1 MEFLDF
7 RCCLPSL
14 LRVSNGAFEVIENS
28 NGQAFVAA
36 SNYHKGKVVEI
47 AHEGFVG
54 TNKENTDFRTFFT
67 NTLKWMSLGK
77 NDSCEVHLKI
87 GTAGFKPTLQNT
99 ARRWST
105 LANITSSSVTVSSS
119 TRFEECDILLLSIYH
134 DRTTE
139 VVKLILEYVRQGGG
153 LIILGHNWN
162 RRSTKAND
170 LTLPA
175 GITVTTRTTGQR
187 SVNVSS
193 PQPGDSIPF
202 ITQGVDNVDF
212 SDVIPSLVLTPGN
225 ESFALFT
232 NEECT
237 MQLVSGAHYGL
248 GRVIVFGHENIF
260 TEAVSSDPND
270 VNSTFNVLLNSILW
284 LGRHRGCEV
293 EYRSDALDGLAQK
306 MANNITMKRSNFN
319 SSSCQSPLI
328 LDVSTVMEEDK
339 IREVQN
345 DVYNGKGLLIG
356 GHVGDS
362 SNWMNTLLEP
372 FGLEILP
379 NVMSTSQFPQLD
391 PTTDRLFLFHE
402 VEYLSFNTRRPG
414 IIQLKQH
421 NAFGVGEGPNGEI
434 VIAASYYGNGK
445 ALVITHESVASP
457 TGDSS
462 FRPFLQNALE
472 WMSLGQNCSPG
483 SKVRVMTD
491 VKIRKGVRDTMKT
504 WAKGIGYSGMDVDAE
519 SEDLGQCSVYV
530 ATVYHK
536 YSVAATDKI
545 LNFVRQGGG
554 MIAFGQ
560 NYHRKSCYANDF
572 TLPTGI
578 YITKRPLDRR
588 FSADNISS
596 ATYSPGDSVRF
607 ITQGIASV
615 SFGDVIPSSV
625 IAFANQ
631 SFEVFTNEDGISVVS
646 GAHYGIGR
654 VIVFGHENIF
664 TEAVS
669 SDPNDVNS
677 TFNVLLNSI
686 LWLGRHRGC
695 EVEYRSD
702 ALDGLAQKMANNITM
717 KRSNFN
723 ISSCQSPLILDV
735 STVMEEEKIREV
747 QNDVYNGK
755 GLLIG
760 GHVGDSNKWVN
771 TLLEPFGLKVEQS
784 DTFPG
789 RVTAALPN
797 TDVSTLSEEFT
808 VQVDASYHTLPPH
821 LQGQSIHVWRTTG
834 IYAQM
839 SQPVRIQV
847 PSSMVGK
854 QFKIQIGSH
863 TDNLSNVT
871 KLYRSENLVS
881 TLEITTTSVDA
892 VSQFGG
898 MIYIVVPPG
907 SSLGM
912 VSVVISG
919 GYQAPIL
926 TLDEHSST
934 LFKNRSDQYHVPF
947 SELRGERVILTLPTD
962 LFNGMEKPSNLIQI
976 YDDVIGHYE
985 HISGNTGSNIEKTL
999 IVLDVQTSTGKLHG
1013 GYPVVGLI
1021 SDGTLTN
1028 LTALE
1033 SGEAWNAL
1041 TTLARQ
1047 YIPKYWNAP
1056 LSGEGLSDLF
1066 SVYASEKVLEGSVSP
1081 LLTTSARNARIRQYM
1096 AGGKNYNGEWNGLT
1110 AAETYLQL
1118 RESFGWNMYE
1128 VLLPRSDIN
1137 ALQTCQSSGEDLS
1150 DLDKWVISTSK
1161 FSGYNLYDFYKNY
1174 WGLPVTSK
1182 AFDAVS
1188 DLPEWPY
1195 GPE

>member
-1 MEFLDF
+1 MLK
-7 RCCLPSL
+7 
-14 LRVSNGAFEVIENS
+14 VSNGAFEVIKNS
-28 NGQAFVAA
+28 NGKAFVAA

-54 TNKENTDFRTFFT
+54 TNRDNTDFRTFFT

-77 NDSCEVHLKI
+77 NDSCEVHLNI
-87 GTAGFKPTLQNT
+87 DTALSAAIQNT

-105 LANITSSSVTVSSS
+105 LANITSSFVTVNSS
-119 TRFEECDILLLSIYH
+119 TRFETCDILLLSIYQ
-134 DRTTE
+134 DRTDE
-139 VVKLILEYVRQGGG
+139 VVELILEFVRQGGG
-153 LIILGHNWN
+153 LIILGHNWA
-162 RRSTKAND
+162 RRSNKAND

-175 GITVTTRTTGQR
+175 GIEVTKTGLRQLN
-187 SVNVSS
+187 VNVSS
-193 PQPGDSIPF
+193 PQPEDSIPF
-202 ITQGVDNVDF
+202 ITQGVENVDF
-212 SDVIPSLVLTPGN
+212 GDVIPSLVLTPGN
-225 ESFALFT
+225 ESFPLFI

-237 MQLVSGAHYGL
+237 MQLVSGAHYSL

-260 TEAVSSDPND
+260 TEAVSSDLND

-293 EYRSDALDGLAQK
+293 EYRSDALDELAQK
-306 MANNITMKRSNFN
+306 MASNITMKRSNFN

-328 LDVSTVMEEDK
+328 LDVSTVIEEDK
-339 IREVQN
+339 IREIQD

-356 GHVGDS
+356 GHVSDS
-362 SNWMNTLLEP
+362 NNWVNTLLEP
-372 FGLEILP
+372 FGLEMQPSI
-379 NVMSTSQFPQLD
+379 MSTSQSPQLD

-402 VEYLSFNTRRPG
+402 VEYLSFNSRRPG
-414 IIQLKQH
+414 VIHIKQR

-434 VIAASYYGNGK
+434 IIAASNYGNGK
-445 ALVITHESVASP
+445 VLVITHESVASP
-457 TGDSS
+457 TGDNS
-462 FRPFLQNALE
+462 FRPFLQNAYE
-472 WMSLGQNCSPG
+472 WMSLGQSCSPG

-504 WAKGIGYSGMDVDAE
+504 WAKDIGYSGMDIDAE

-545 LNFVRQGGG
+545 LNFIRQGGG
-554 MIAFGQ
+554 VIAFGQ
-560 NYHRKSCYANDF
+560 NYHGKTCYANDF

-578 YITKRPLDRR
+578 YITKRPLDRD
-588 FSADNISS
+588 FSADNIST
-596 ATYSPGDSVRF
+596 ATYSPSDSVPF

-615 SFGDVIPSSV
+615 SFGDEIPSSV
-625 IAFANQ
+625 IALANQ
-631 SFEVFTNEDGISVVS
+631 SFEVFTNKDSISVTS
-646 GAHYGIGR
+646 GAHYGLGR
-654 VIVFGHENIF
+654 VIVFGHESIF
-664 TEAVS
+664 MEAVS
-669 SDPNDVNS
+669 SDPNDVNG

-695 EVEYRSD
+695 EVEYRSE
-702 ALDGLAQKMANNITM
+702 ALDELAQRMANNITM

-723 ISSCQSPLILDV
+723 SSSCQSPLILDV
-735 STVMEEEKIREV
+735 STVIEGDKIREI
-747 QNDVYNGK
+747 QDDVYNGK

-760 GHVGDSNKWVN
+760 GHVGDSNNWVN

-784 DTFPG
+784 YTFPG
-789 RVTAALPN
+789 RVTSALPN
-797 TDVSTLSEEFT
+797 TDVSTLSEKFT

-847 PSSMVGK
+847 PSSMVGN

-863 TDNLSNVT
+863 TDDLSNVT
-871 KLYRSENLVS
+871 KLYRSEGLVS
-881 TLEITTTSVDA
+881 TFEITATSVA
-892 VSQFGG
+892 ATSQFGG
-898 MIYIVVPPG
+898 MIYIVVPPD
-907 SSLGM
+907 SSLR
-912 VSVVISG
+912 VVDVVISG

-926 TLDEHSST
+926 TLDQHGST
-934 LFKNRSDQYHVPF
+934 SFQNRSDRYRVPF
-947 SELRGERVILTLPTD
+947 SELRGQKVILTLPTD
-962 LFNGMEKPSNLIQI
+962 LVNGMDEPSKLIQI

-985 HISGNTGSNIEKTL
+985 HISENTGSNIEKTL

-1021 SDGTLTN
+1021 SDKTLTN
-1028 LTALE
+1028 LTAIE
-1033 SGEAWNAL
+1033 SGEAWDAL
-1041 TTLARQ
+1041 NILAGQ
-1047 YIPKYWNAP
+1047 FIPKKWNLP
-1056 LSGEGLSDLF
+1056 LLGEGLSDLF

-1081 LLTTSARNARIRQYM
+1081 LLTTSARNARISQYM
-1096 AGGKNYNGEWNGLT
+1096 AGGKNYIGEWNGLT

-1128 VLLPRSDIN
+1128 VLLPRSDTN
-1137 ALQTCQSSGEDLS
+1137 AHQPCQSSSEDLS

-1161 FSGYNLYDFYKNY
+1161 FSGYNLYDFYKTY